1 LPINNEDGPDR
12 RDILIFL
19 LIMIQSVKR
28 QTAPEIPDY
37 SIEAKIGQGGVA
49 RIYKA
54 RQKSLDRDV
63 AIKVLSPELN
73 SDSDIVRRFDRESKT
88 IAGLS
93 HPNIVHII
101 DRGMINNQYYFVM
114 EYIDGTSF
122 KEILHSNEYTVRQ
135 KLEIIVMVLKGLDYA
150 HKNGVIHRDIKPANI
165 LVDRQGNALIADFGI
180 AQILSK
186 PEQEVTR
193 SDVVMGTL
201 AYMSPEQRISSTNVD
216 LTTDIFSTGVIIY
229 EILIGKRPMGR
240 FKLPSELNPKIPK
253 KFDEIITRCLAMNTR
268 DRYQSAVELKD
279 ALLNLISSQ
288 GKQNVPGQNGMSSVQ
303 SFIGNSQYLD
313 TIKETKYGTTML
325 MENLETRELFI
336 IKKNDKHSTG
346 LKEARQ
352 LSKLKHENIIDIY
365 GAGGD
370 RNKLVVVMEYAQ
382 GGPLRDRMIKPYPVE
397 KALEITRQIA
407 EGLHFAHKNGIIHG
421 NLRPSNVLFTRDEV
435 VKLTDFGLPPH
446 YDLMK
451 KNWYAP
457 PEKRVSKQADI
468 YGFGVILYN
477 LLYGKNPLYDRNGF
491 LMIGRGNDLIP
502 GKLIDILKKLL
513 AIKIANRYQDFEEYF
528 ADLELMKRRYKRPN
542 RPDVEPA
549 DSTPFNF
556 QSPALKVVTAVSVI
570 LFLIFMFLYFGEI
583 IK

>member
-1 LPINNEDGPDR
+1 MEQL
-12 RDILIFL
+12 
-19 LIMIQSVKR
+19 VKR
-28 QTAPEIPDY
+28 QSAPEIPDY
-37 SIEAKIGQGGVA
+37 QIEAKIGQGGVA

-63 AIKVLSPELN
+63 AIKVLSSELG

-88 IAGLS
+88 IASLS

-101 DRGMINNQYYFVM
+101 DRGKIDNQYYFVM
-114 EYIDGTSF
+114 EHIDGTSF
-122 KEILHSNEYTVRQ
+122 KEILVSNEYTVRQ
-135 KLEIIVMVLKGLDYA
+135 KLEIIVMILKGLDYA
-150 HKNGVIHRDIKPANI
+150 HKNGVIHRDVKPANI
-165 LVDRQGNALIADFGI
+165 LVDKQGNALMADFGI

-216 LTTDIFSTGVIIY
+216 LTTDIFSMGVIIY
-229 EILIGKRPMGR
+229 EILIGKRPMGH
-240 FKLPSELNPKIPK
+240 FKLPSEINPKIPK
-253 KFDEIITRCLAMNTR
+253 KFDKIITRCMAMNAK

-279 ALLNLISSQ
+279 AILNAISSQ

-313 TIKETKYGTTML
+313 TIKETKHGTTML

-336 IKKNDKHSTG
+336 IKKNDKLSTG

-352 LSKLKHENIIDIY
+352 LAKLKHENIIDIY

-370 RNKLVVVMEYAQ
+370 KNKLVVVMEYAQ
-382 GGPLRDRMIKPYPVE
+382 GGSLRDRMIKPYPVE
-397 KALEITRQIA
+397 KAMEIAGQIA
-407 EGLHFAHKNGIIHG
+407 DGLNFAHKNGIIHG
-421 NLRPSNVLFTRDEV
+421 NLRPSNVLFTRDDA

-477 LLYGKNPLYDRNGF
+477 LLYGKNPSYDRNGL
-491 LMIGRGNDLIP
+491 LMIGRGT
-502 GKLIDILKKLL
+502 G
-513 AIKIANRYQDFEEYF
+513 
-528 ADLELMKRRYKRPN
+528 
-542 RPDVEPA
+542 
-549 DSTPFNF
+549 
-556 QSPALKVVTAVSVI
+556 
-570 LFLIFMFLYFGEI
+570 
-583 IK
+583 